1 MNTPNAPDW
10 LTSRPIA
17 HRGLHDRDAG
27 VMENSLAAARAAIA
41 GGFAIECDVQ
51 DSRDG
56 EAFVFHDH
64 TLERLTG
71 GEGAFKARKAQ
82 EIAGLSLRGA
92 ALAENPPRLS
102 DFLAL
107 LAGRVPL
114 VLEIKSRFDGDET
127 LTRRTCEIVAGYDGP
142 LCLKSFDPFVVA
154 LARDLA
160 PERPRG
166 IVAQA
171 EFSGAPQLD
180 DAERRAMANLLHFPQ
195 TLPDFISWNHRD
207 LPHAA
212 PFLCRTLRAMPVMA
226 WTVRDGLTAQAI
238 KPWADQIV
246 FEEFDPRFGCLARS
260 AYTG

>member
-1 MNTPNAPDW
+1 MNTPNAPAW
-10 LTSRPIA
+10 LTARPIA
-17 HRGLHDRDAG
+17 HRGLHDRAAG
-27 VMENSLAAARAAIA
+27 VIENSLAAARAAIA

-51 DSRDG
+51 DSQDG

-64 TLERLTG
+64 TLERLSD

-82 EIAGLSLRGA
+82 AIAGLSLRDA
-92 ALAENPPRLS
+92 ALAESPPRLS

-107 LAGRVPL
+107 LAGQVPL
-114 VLEIKSRFDGDET
+114 VLEIKSRFDGDDT
-127 LTRRTCEIVAGYDGP
+127 LTRRTCALIADYDGP
-142 LCLKSFDPFVVA
+142 ICLKSFDPFVVA
-154 LARDLA
+154 LLRDLA

-171 EFSGAPQLD
+171 DFSDAPQLG

-195 TLPDFISWNHRD
+195 TRPDFISWNHRD

-226 WTVRDGLTAQAI
+226 WTLRDGASAQAVA
-238 KPWADQIV
+238 PWVDQIV
-246 FEEFDPRFGCLARS
+246 FEGFDPGS
-260 AYTG
+260 GV

>member
-1 MNTPNAPDW
+1 MNTPNAPAW
-10 LTSRPIA
+10 LTARPIA
-17 HRGLHDRDAG
+17 HRGLHDRAAG
-27 VMENSLAAARAAIA
+27 VIENSLAAARAAIA

-51 DSRDG
+51 DSQDG

-64 TLERLTG
+64 TLERLSD

-82 EIAGLSLRGA
+82 AIAGLSLRDA
-92 ALAENPPRLS
+92 ALAESPPRLS

-107 LAGRVPL
+107 LAGQVPL
-114 VLEIKSRFDGDET
+114 VLEIKSRFDGDDT
-127 LTRRTCEIVAGYDGP
+127 LTRRTCALIAGYDGP
-142 LCLKSFDPFVVA
+142 VCLKSFDPFVVA
-154 LARDLA
+154 LLCDLA

-171 EFSGAPQLD
+171 DFSDAPQLG

-195 TLPDFISWNHRD
+195 TRPDFISWNHRD

-226 WTVRDGLTAQAI
+226 WTLRDGASAQAVA
-238 KPWADQIV
+238 PWVDQIV
-246 FEEFDPRFGCLARS
+246 FEGFDPGS
-260 AYTG
+260 GV